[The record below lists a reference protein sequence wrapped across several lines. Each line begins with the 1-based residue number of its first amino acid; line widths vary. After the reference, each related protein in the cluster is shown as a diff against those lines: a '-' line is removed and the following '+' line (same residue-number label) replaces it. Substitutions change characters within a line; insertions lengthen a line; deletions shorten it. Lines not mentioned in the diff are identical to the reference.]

1 MHRDQN
7 ECAEVMIDI
16 VAMTESEGA
25 FGKEVKRKGQE
36 DCDRDSAIQSGEMQF
51 PLAISSY
58 HRDSSHL
65 IILRGCIQ
73 STAGYQYN
81 VRYSL

>member
-1 MHRDQN
+1 MHSNEN
-7 ECAEVMIDI
+7 ECAEVLIDI

-36 DCDRDSAIQSGEMQF
+36 VCDRDSAIQSGDTF
-51 PLAISSY
+51 PLAVSSY
-58 HRDSSHL
+58 HRDSGHL
-65 IILRGCIQ
+65 IIWRGCIQ

-81 VRYSL
+81 VRDSL

>member
-16 VAMTESEGA
+16 VAMTEQEGA

-36 DCDRDSAIQSGEMQF
+36 DRDRDSAIQSGAMRF
-51 PLAISSY
+51 PLPVSSY
-58 HRDSSHL
+58 HRYYGHL

-73 STAGYQYN
+73 STAGYQFN
-81 VRYSL
+81 AGNSL